1 MKRKNV
7 EVKAEPEK
15 KFLKKSDLLL
25 EYKALQQKC
34 DALEEKYNILDEDNA
49 THMDA
54 IKMLEETVKLLELK
68 LPNVEQKS
76 ASVQTEIIIDD
87 NCKLATED
95 ASNFVGHMPG
105 PHTST
110 DEKL

>member
-7 EVKAEPEK
+7 TIEVKAEPEK
-15 KFLKKSDLLL
+15 KILKKSDLLL
-25 EYKALQQKC
+25 EYHALQQKF
-34 DALEEKYNILDEDNA
+34 DAQEEKYNILDEDNA

-54 IKMLEETVKLLELK
+54 IEMLEETVKLLELK

-76 ASVQTEIIIDD
+76 ASVQTEIITDD
-87 NCKLATED
+87 NCKLATEN
-95 ASNFVGHMPG
+95 ASNFEGHMHA

-110 DEKL
+110 D